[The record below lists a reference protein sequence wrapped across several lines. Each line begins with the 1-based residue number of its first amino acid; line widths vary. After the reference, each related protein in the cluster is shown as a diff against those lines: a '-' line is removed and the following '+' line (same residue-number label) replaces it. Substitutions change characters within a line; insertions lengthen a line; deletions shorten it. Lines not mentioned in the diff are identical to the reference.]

1 MGPGE
6 RLWCQP
12 RACPGPE
19 DPGLEETRS
28 SLGRALHARWRSTGP
43 SVAMLAFFC
52 PYPSQPGDVPRSR
65 LGFKTRRF
73 VASNSPCCHFPCAV
87 FSMSGTNSKWPDGSV
102 CSRLGSKIS
111 RKPKVSGD
119 RDSLLLRDFSERVA
133 VLFFPVEP
141 WRLQPFGVPKGGP
154 TGRAGAR
161 RPTVQY
167 CEVSRRLL
175 CHHHPDG

>member
-1 MGPGE
+1 
-6 RLWCQP
+6 
-12 RACPGPE
+12 
-19 DPGLEETRS
+19 
-28 SLGRALHARWRSTGP
+28 
-43 SVAMLAFFC
+43 MLAFFC
-52 PYPSQPGDVPRSR
+52 PCPSQPGDVPRSR

-119 RDSLLLRDFSERVA
+119 RDSLPLRDFSERVA
-133 VLFFPVEP
+133 VLFFPVGP

-154 TGRAGAR
+154 TGHAGAR

-175 CHHHPDG
+175 AITTLTVRQKRKAMSPNPPLVHLFICRCPTLIMC

>member
-1 MGPGE
+1 MGPGRE
-6 RLWCQP
+6 AVVSASGLSRPGRPRLRRNP
-12 RACPGPE
+12 FLPGQSPSRT
-19 DPGLEETRS
+19 LEVNWPFCSNVSFFLSVPVSTR
-28 SLGRALHARWRSTGP
+28 RRPQIT
-43 SVAMLAFFC
+43 F
-52 PYPSQPGDVPRSR
+52 
-65 LGFKTRRF
+65 GFYKTRRF

-119 RDSLLLRDFSERVA
+119 RDSLPLRDFSERVA
-133 VLFFPVEP
+133 VLFFPVGP

-154 TGRAGAR
+154 TGHAGAR

-167 CEVSRRLL
+167 KLIR
-175 CHHHPDG
+175 PK

>member
-1 MGPGE
+1 MSVSGLSQTRRPRLRRNPFLPG
-6 RLWCQP
+6 Q
-12 RACPGPE
+12 
-19 DPGLEETRS
+19 S
-28 SLGRALHARWRSTGP
+28 P

-52 PYPSQPGDVPRSR
+52 LCPSQPGDVPRSH

-87 FSMSGTNSKWPDGSV
+87 FSMSGTDSKWPDGSV

-111 RKPKVSGD
+111 LKPKLSGD

-154 TGRAGAR
+154 P
-161 RPTVQY
+161 RPRQSSEAHRSV
-167 CEVSRRLL
+167 L
-175 CHHHPDG
+175 